1 VTLSWRSA
9 SKRPKAPRPSTS
21 AISVAPSHLTVLA
34 AEQTA
39 AAAVV
44 RGSWLLRLA
53 GTVAVDDSVPPGLR
67 DHADAAAEEVRRI
80 YPRWLWEWAVGSGV
94 FSMTAFTGPISWWW
108 YAPISEKSCLR
119 SPLIRELYWLVL
131 LRRLL
136 DAHPGIREVSWHGD
150 DARLAAVAEQLVVAR
165 GRRFVATVTGA
176 GRRTVARLVV
186 RRLAYVGYALI
197 RWAVVRADRNEPAP
211 AESAELLFFTRFPKA
226 WDLREGTWRD
236 RTFGDAPEYLA
247 GAGHPV
253 VYAAAFYGGLAGVLR
268 GRRRRRSHAVAAGVC
283 ELEPRLG
290 LWRFLRCQ
298 TTPALFARYL
308 KLRRR
313 GARTPVAF
321 AGIDVTSLLWRELD
335 ESVLS
340 PEIPACVTVEAA
352 MRSLLETL
360 PRARGVVASFEYQP
374 SERAVAIAAHSRP
387 GVTVTGVQAAM
398 YNGNQMG
405 WNFQTPETERAWL
418 EGQRHH
424 MPDVVCAYGE
434 LAERVFARGLGEE
447 RVEVIGGLRYPFAA
461 RGRGAHTP
469 RRGAVL
475 VATTSMPAESTGLID
490 LVLAAAAE
498 LPDTSLLFKFH
509 PLVPLGDHVARAARR
524 YPGLSWEST
533 GAPMTELLPGTSV
546 TVCGGTSAAVEAIV
560 YGSMP
565 LVFRPI
571 GEITGDP
578 TLHIREAVFT
588 WSSVAELRAVLSA
601 CATRDESYARRV
613 AAWPS
618 AIAAHLH
625 RIDGEANRRL
635 LESLRR
641 HGALAAGGP
650 TADRFEVT
658 R

>member
-1 VTLSWRSA
+1 M
-9 SKRPKAPRPSTS
+9 
-21 AISVAPSHLTVLA
+21 
-34 AEQTA
+34 AEQIA
-39 AAAVV
+39 ASAGVSE
-44 RGSWLLRLA
+44 SWLLRLA
-53 GTVAVDDSVPPGLR
+53 GTVAVDDAAPPGLR

-80 YPRWLWEWAVGSGV
+80 YPRWLWEWAVGSGI
-94 FSMTAFTGPISWWW
+94 FSMAAFPGPISWWW

-131 LRRLL
+131 LGRLL
-136 DAHPGIREVSWHGD
+136 DAHPGIRQVSWHGD
-150 DARLAAVAEQLVVAR
+150 DARLAAVAERLVVAR
-165 GRRFVATVTGA
+165 GRLFSATISGA
-176 GRRTVARLVV
+176 GRRTVARLMA

-197 RWAVVRADRNEPAP
+197 RWALVRGDRIAPAP
-211 AESAELLFFTRFPKA
+211 EGGAEVVLFTRFPDA
-226 WDLREGTWRD
+226 WDLRDGTWRD
-236 RTFGDAPEYLA
+236 RILGSAPEYLA
-247 GAGHPV
+247 GAGHHV

-268 GRRRRRSHAVAAGVC
+268 GRRRRRSHAVAAGVH

-298 TTPALFARYL
+298 MTPALFARYL
-308 KLRRR
+308 KLRLH

-321 AGIDVTSLLWRELD
+321 AGIDVTSLVWRELD

-360 PRARGVVASFEYQP
+360 PRARSVVASFEYQP

-405 WNFQTPETERAWL
+405 WDFQTPETDRAWL

-434 LAERVFARGLGEE
+434 LAGRVFARGLGEE
-447 RVEVIGGLRYPFAA
+447 RVDVIGGLRYRFD
-461 RGRGAHTP
+461 GREHDGHAP
-469 RRGAVL
+469 RRDAVL
-475 VATTSMPAESTGLID
+475 VATTSMPAESRGLID

-498 LPDTSLLFKFH
+498 LPDISLLFKFH
-509 PLVPLGDHVARAARR
+509 PLVPLGDHVAHAARR
-524 YPGLSWEST
+524 YPGLRWEST
-533 GAPMTELLPGTSV
+533 GSSMAELLPGTSV
-546 TVCGGTSAAVEAIV
+546 AVCGGTSAAVEAIV

-565 LVFRPI
+565 LVFRPV

-578 TLHIREAVFT
+578 TLHIPEAVFT

-601 CATRDESYARRV
+601 CAIRDESYARRV

-618 AIAAHLH
+618 AIAAHLY

-641 HGALAAGGP
+641 HGALATGSP
-650 TADRFEVT
+650 KADRRLEVT

>member
-1 VTLSWRSA
+1 
-9 SKRPKAPRPSTS
+9 
-21 AISVAPSHLTVLA
+21 LA
-34 AEQTA
+34 T
-39 AAAVV
+39 
-44 RGSWLLRLA
+44 GSWLLRLA
-53 GTVAVDDSVPPGLR
+53 GTVAVDDPVPPGLR
-67 DHADAAAEEVRRI
+67 DHADAAADEVRRI

-94 FSMTAFTGPISWWW
+94 FSMAAFAGPISWWW
-108 YAPISEKSCLR
+108 YTPISEKSCLR

-131 LRRLL
+131 LRHLL

-150 DARLAAVAEQLVVAR
+150 DTRLAAVAERLVVGR
-165 GRRFVATVTGA
+165 GRRFAATITGA
-176 GRRTVARLVV
+176 GRRTVPRLVL

-197 RWAVVRADRNEPAP
+197 RWALVRADRKPPAP
-211 AESAELLFFTRFPKA
+211 AESAELLFFTRFPST
-226 WDLREGTWRD
+226 WDLRDGTWRD
-236 RTFGDAPEYLA
+236 RIFGTAPEYLA
-247 GAGHPV
+247 RAGHPV
-253 VYAAAFYGGLAGVLR
+253 VYAAAFYGGLPGVLR
-268 GRRRRRSHAVAAGVC
+268 WRRRRRSHAVAAPVC

-298 TTPALFARYL
+298 MTPALFARYL

-313 GARTPVAF
+313 AARTPVTF
-321 AGIDVTSLLWRELD
+321 AGIDVTTLLWRELD

-340 PEIPACVTVEAA
+340 PEIPACVTAQAA
-352 MRSLLETL
+352 MRSLLATL
-360 PRARGVVASFEYQP
+360 PRAQGVVASFEYQP
-374 SERAVAIAAHSRP
+374 SERAVAVAAHSRP

-405 WNFQTPETERAWL
+405 WDFQTPETERAWL

-434 LAERVFARGLGEE
+434 LADRVFARGFGEE
-447 RVEVIGGLRYPFAA
+447 RVELIGGLRYRFD
-461 RGRGAHTP
+461 GREGDVPP
-469 RRGAVL
+469 RRDAVL
-475 VATTSMPAESTGLID
+475 VATTSMPAESMGLID

-498 LPDTSLLFKFH
+498 LPDISLLFKFH
-509 PLVPLGDHVARAARR
+509 PLVALGDHVACAARR
-524 YPGLSWEST
+524 YPGLRWEST
-533 GAPMTELLPGTSV
+533 GAPMAELLPGTSL

-578 TLHIREAVFT
+578 TLHIPEAVFT

-601 CATRDESYARRV
+601 CAARDESYARRV

-641 HGALAAGGP
+641 HGALATGEPA
-650 TADRFEVT
+650 ADRRFEVT